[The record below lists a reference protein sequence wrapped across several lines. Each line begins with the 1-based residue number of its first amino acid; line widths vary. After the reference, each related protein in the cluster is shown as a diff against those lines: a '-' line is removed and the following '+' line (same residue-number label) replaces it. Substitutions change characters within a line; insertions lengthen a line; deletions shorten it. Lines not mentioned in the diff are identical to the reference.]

1 MASSDDVAQFVAITG
16 ADADAAKFY
25 LDSAGGNTEAALS
38 AYFESD
44 GAAGAV
50 PGGDHAEEEPL
61 DDPDFMAGVLH
72 APPACAS

>member
-44 GAAGAV
+44 GAAGAALD
-50 PGGDHAEEEPL
+50 GDQAQDETL
-61 DDPDFMAGVLH
+61 DDPDFTAGELH
-72 APPACAS
+72 APTA